1 MKWILKFNIHES
13 NPTNPLVSL
22 NMQQLLN
29 KLNKNCQPYSAQY
42 KKDGYNIASNNN
54 IENMCRRQ
62 EPQKDVYT
70 TYIIRHIWCYT
81 CMYQIKINTVAP
93 LFVYYIHIKDVC
105 YRQGPVSGGESAIHN
120 SISSS
125 LYLDVSIWR
134 WQEAPAAP
142 DSHIIWILTVT
153 RHNKI
158 LQR

>member
-1 MKWILKFNIHES
+1 MPQTGATKRCLHHI
-13 NPTNPLVSL
+13 
-22 NMQQLLN
+22 
-29 KLNKNCQPYSAQY
+29 
-42 KKDGYNIASNNN
+42 YNTAHF
-54 IENMCRRQ
+54 ML
-62 EPQKDVYT
+62 Y
-70 TYIIRHIWCYT
+70 
-81 CMYQIKINTVAP
+81 MYQIKINTVAP

-153 RHNKI
+153 YTTQQDIAALVGIHAIDTLPKGGDRWKENGT
-158 LQR
+158 QRTNRI